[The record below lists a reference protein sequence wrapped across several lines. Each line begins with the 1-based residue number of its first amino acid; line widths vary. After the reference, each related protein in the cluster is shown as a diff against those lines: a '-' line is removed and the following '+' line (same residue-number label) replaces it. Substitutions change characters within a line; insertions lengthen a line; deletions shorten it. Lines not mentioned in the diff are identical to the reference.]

1 VARQPPDAAAADWSR
16 RYKAN
21 LQRLASG
28 DRDQIAEVV
37 DGLSTWD
44 RDHGLSAGEQRML
57 ERARRLLAHPDSS

>member
-1 VARQPPDAAAADWSR
+1 VTRQSPDAAAASWSR
-16 RYKAN
+16 RYRAN

-37 DGLSTWD
+37 NELSARE